1 MVKSPIPPK
10 YPADSLL
17 VSPGKSTRLQE
28 MRQRAATANQPAP
41 APTQPTLQAKDESL
55 SPELALA
62 RKLIDQRLS
71 EILTTLPAGKQ
82 RSLFK
87 IRFGMEPDKIKELPI
102 KQIFTLLTINHPS
115 FNNLSA
121 NMKRIGD
128 LNYNG
133 CQPN

>member
-1 MVKSPIPPK
+1 MAKPPTR
-10 YPADSLL
+10 PADSLL
-17 VSPGKSTRLQE
+17 VNPGKSSRLQE

-41 APTQPTLQAKDESL
+41 APTQPSFQAKDGDL

-62 RKLIDQRLS
+62 RDLIDQRLN
-71 EILTTLPAGKQ
+71 EILATLPVGKQ

-87 IRFGMEPDKIKELPI
+87 IRFGMDPEQIKALAI
-102 KQIFTLLTINHPS
+102 KQIFALLEINHPQ

-121 NMKRIGD
+121 NMKQVAD

-133 CQPN
+133 RQPN